1 MERLKVKEM
10 PPEQHS
16 RGTMGLFRSFVFLLM
31 LYLPQGSNTSLVRLN
46 NNGYEGII
54 IAIDPTVPENETLI
68 EKIQVRK

>member
-10 PPEQHS
+10 PLQQHW
-16 RGTMGLFRSFVFLLM
+16 GTMGLFRSFVFLLM
-31 LYLPQGSNTSLVRLN
+31 LYLLQGSNTSLVRLN

-54 IAIDPTVPENETLI
+54 IAIDPAVPEDETLI